1 MIEQERRDR
10 ELALRLAQGP
20 EALDAEAEQAPQL
33 PLQRFGYEHKILWGP
48 LNWRTRTRTRTTIR
62 VRVSVLSMRIK
73 VWRPTFSKCA
83 CSERKTRSRSRPR
96 SLI

>member
-48 LNWRTRTRTRTTIR
+48 LNWRTRTRTTIR
-62 VRVSVLSMRIK
+62 VRVFRSEHAHKGLEADIFEVRVL
-73 VWRPTFSKCA
+73 
-83 CSERKTRSRSRPR
+83 RKEN
-96 SLI
+96 